1 MPVITATLIE
11 GYDETTRRDLATRLT
26 DAARAAI
33 GAPMEGITV
42 VINEVPP
49 ANYMRGRTARTPG
62 RPPPSPAQL
71 VRDYLAAM
79 EARDL
84 EAARGLLAAG
94 FTMTFPGGA
103 TFRDPEELVAWA
115 RDRYRA
121 VAKTCERFDEAPDGE
136 GAVVYCFGTL
146 SGEWPDGEPFAGI
159 RFIDRFVV
167 EDGKIAQQLVWNDLA
182 EVKLR
187 HGDQAWTRP

>member
-1 MPVITATLIE
+1 MPIVTVTLIE
-11 GYDETTRRDLATRLT
+11 GYDEATREDLAGRLS

-33 GAPMEGITV
+33 GAPLDGITV
-42 VINEVPP
+42 VLNEVPA
-49 ANYMRGRTARTPG
+49 ANYLRGRRRRTPG
-62 RPPPSPAQL
+62 RPPAAPARV

-79 EARDL
+79 EARDIA
-84 EAARGLLAAG
+84 AAREFLAEG

-103 TFRDPEELVAWA
+103 VFRDPEELVAWA

-121 VAKTCERFDEAPDGE
+121 VAKTYERFDEAPDGE

-146 SGEWPDGEPFAGI
+146 SGQWPDGAPFAGI

-167 EDGKIAQQLVWNDLA
+167 HNGKIAQQLVWNDLGEA
-182 EVKLR
+182 
-187 HGDQAWTRP
+187 RPGEHD